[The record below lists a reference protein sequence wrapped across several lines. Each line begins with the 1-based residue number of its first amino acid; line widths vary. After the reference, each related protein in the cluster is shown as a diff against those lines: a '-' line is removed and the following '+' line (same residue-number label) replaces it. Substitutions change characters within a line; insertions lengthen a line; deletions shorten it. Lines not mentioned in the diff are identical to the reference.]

1 MELLIIPIVLF
12 IIIRTIIRKNKSTNM
27 VIQPYRYD
35 IQSRRSKHSWKL
47 GF

>member
-1 MELLIIPIVLF
+1 MELLIIPIIIF
-12 IIIRTIIRKNKSTNM
+12 IIIRMIYRKNKVTNM
-27 VIQPYRYD
+27 TIQPYRYD